1 MAVAEYNMKVSA
13 QHCDWGVLHVGDD
26 KLNVLAALER
36 SSGAN
41 NVTLQFVDKAYTAD
55 EALRKFVSKQS
66 EYDAIKTSLGDKFES
81 IGVPKSFLLMQIIP
95 YARKYNYVWLLDSD
109 ITFEQFQIDEYFNTM
124 RNLPQ
129 SPLLLQPVV
138 GTNDRPHTKL
148 NENYYASKSVPGH
161 IAPSNIIEIMLPMID
176 SAFLVWFS
184 NFFIKPMLGIAYAVS
199 GDFGSDLIWC
209 RASALYLEIGLDV
222 KDYKTR
228 ANAACIVIT
237 HTPIQHLD
245 WDELPKNSKND
256 ASRLSEMYLHL
267 LDGVKQMRLKFLS
280 GTDAEKI
287 DGSKIVAEQIKE
299 RKDARSKQEKWRD
312 EHPDHPASI
321 AYAKKEAE
329 KAAKIAAVEATEAE
343 EEEINEQNQEVTT
356 GDILKATGATGV
368 QLDGGNEKNN
378 NNDKNNNIVG
388 GDGTIADAP
397 IQQIQADLPLNPDHH
412 AMPGWMAGIQH
423 IIGG

>member
-1 MAVAEYNMKVSA
+1 
-13 QHCDWGVLHVGDD
+13 
-26 KLNVLAALER
+26 
-36 SSGAN
+36 
-41 NVTLQFVDKAYTAD
+41 
-55 EALRKFVSKQS
+55 
-66 EYDAIKTSLGDKFES
+66 
-81 IGVPKSFLLMQIIP
+81 MQIIP

-109 ITFEQFQIDEYFNTM
+109 ITFERFQIEEYFNTM
-124 RNLPQ
+124 RGLPQ

-148 NENYYASKSVPGH
+148 NENYYAKKSVPGH

-184 NFFIKPMLGIAYAVS
+184 NFFIKPMVGIAYAVS

-245 WDELPKNSKND
+245 WDDLPKNSKSD
-256 ASRLSEMYLHL
+256 AARLSEMYMHL
-267 LDGVKQMRLKFLS
+267 LDGVKDLRLKFLS
-280 GTDAEKI
+280 GSVAQEI
-287 DGSKIVAEQIKE
+287 DENKLIAHQIKE
-299 RKDARSKQEKWRD
+299 RKDTRTKQEKWRD

-329 KAAKIAAVEATEAE
+329 KAAKIAAIEATEAE
-343 EEEINEQNQEVTT
+343 EEEIKAQDQEAAVTT
-356 GDILKATGATGV
+356 GDILKSTGASGV
-368 QLDGGNEKNN
+368 ELEKGSEMANG
-378 NNDKNNNIVG
+378 G
-388 GDGTIADAP
+388 GDVAAAP
-397 IQQIQADLPLNPDHH
+397 FQQIQSDFPLNPDHH
-412 AMPGWMAGIQH
+412 AMPGWMAGKDVGMLDH
-423 IIGG
+423 